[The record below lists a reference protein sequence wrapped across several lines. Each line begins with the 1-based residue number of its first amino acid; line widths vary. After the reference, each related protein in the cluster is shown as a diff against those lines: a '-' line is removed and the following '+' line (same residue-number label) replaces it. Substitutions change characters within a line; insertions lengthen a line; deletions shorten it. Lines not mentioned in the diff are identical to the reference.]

1 MQDFLAILT
10 SLAWPFAITVA
21 WLVGEF
27 GQRWT
32 GLPRISFYGLVGF
45 VLAAPQFGVL
55 PQPEAGT
62 TLLLADVAFGLIL
75 FELGYRINLRW
86 LRTNPWIGITG
97 LVEAG
102 LTFIG
107 VYLVADAFGA
117 PLFDR
122 LMLASLSMA
131 TSPATVV
138 RVINEQKSSGQVTER
153 ALHLCALNCVLAVFA
168 FNATVGLWIFRTSED
183 VGDALW
189 NSLVVLGLSAFTGAV
204 FGLVV
209 PGVLR
214 LLGKLAQDATVA
226 FALAVI
232 LLVAITFKLGL
243 SPVVAALA
251 FGLMARHRR
260 VAFSQAQRNFGALG
274 ELLTVVLFVFAASTL
289 DWRRVWAGAL
299 LSVVLVLVRLL
310 AKTAGVTAFAHL
322 SGISWR
328 KGALTGVALAPLSV
342 FVILLIE
349 HARHAGVAV
358 VEELRAVAAV
368 TMLLEVFGPI
378 ILQRALVWAREAP
391 EVNSDQREMRK
402 GAQP

>member
-1 MQDFLAILT
+1 MQEFLSVLT
-10 SLAWPFAITVA
+10 SLAWPFAITLA

-32 GLPRISFYGLVGF
+32 GLPRISSYGLVGF
-45 VLAAPQFGVL
+45 ILAAPQLGVL
-55 PQPEAGT
+55 PLPPSGGGT
-62 TLLLADVAFGLIL
+62 TLLLADVGFGLIL

-86 LRTNPWIGITG
+86 LRTNPWIGIMG
-97 LVEAG
+97 LFEAG
-102 LTFIG
+102 LTFVG
-107 VYLVADAFGA
+107 VYLVANAFGA
-117 PLFDR
+117 ALIDR

-168 FNATVGLWIFRTSED
+168 FNATVGLWIFRTFED

-189 NSLVVLGLSAFTGAV
+189 NSLVVLGVSAFTGAV

-209 PGVLR
+209 PGILR

-232 LLVAITFKLGL
+232 LLVAITYALGL

-251 FGLMARHRR
+251 FGLTARHRR

-299 LSVVLVLVRLL
+299 LAVALVLVRLL

-328 KGALTGVALAPLSV
+328 KGALTGVALTPLSV

-349 HARHAGVAV
+349 HARHAGVQV

-391 EVNSDQREMRK
+391 EVNH
-402 GAQP
+402 AA

>member
-1 MQDFLAILT
+1 MRDFLSILT

-27 GQRWT
+27 GQRWM

-45 VLAAPQFGVL
+45 VLAAPQLGVL
-55 PQPEAGT
+55 PRPETGT
-62 TLLLADVAFGLIL
+62 ALLLADVAFGLIL

-86 LRTNPWIGITG
+86 LRTNPWIGVTG
-97 LVEAG
+97 LAEAG
-102 LTFIG
+102 LTFVG
-107 VYLVADAFGA
+107 VYLVANAFGA
-117 PLFDR
+117 PWIDG

-168 FNATVGLWIFRTSED
+168 FNATVGLWIFRTFED

-189 NSLVVLGLSAFTGAV
+189 NSFVVLGVSAFTGAV
-204 FGLVV
+204 FGVVV
-209 PGVLR
+209 PAVLR

-232 LLVAITFKLGL
+232 LLVAITYALGL

-289 DWRRVWAGAL
+289 DWRRVWAGAAL
-299 LSVVLVLVRLL
+299 AVALVLVRLL

-328 KGALTGVALAPLSV
+328 KGALTGVALTPLSV

-349 HARHAGVAV
+349 HARHAGVEV

-378 ILQRALVWAREAP
+378 VLQRALVWAREAP
-391 EVNSDQREMRK
+391 EVNH
-402 GAQP
+402 AA

>member
-10 SLAWPFAITVA
+10 SLAWPCAITLA

-32 GLPRISFYGLVGF
+32 GLPRISFYGVVGF
-45 VLAAPQFGVL
+45 VLAAPQLGVL
-55 PQPEAGT
+55 PRPETGT
-62 TLLLADVAFGLIL
+62 ALLLADVGFGLIL

-86 LRTNPWIGITG
+86 LRTNPWIGVTG

-102 LTFIG
+102 LTFVG
-107 VYLVADAFGA
+107 VYLVANAFGA

-168 FNATVGLWIFRTSED
+168 FNAAVGLWIFRTSED

-189 NSLVVLGLSAFTGAV
+189 NSLVVLGVSAFTGAV

-214 LLGKLAQDATVA
+214 LLGKLTQDATVA

-232 LLVAITFKLGL
+232 LLVSITYALSL

-251 FGLMARHRR
+251 FGLTARHRR

-299 LSVVLVLVRLL
+299 LAVALVLVRLL

-328 KGALTGVALAPLSV
+328 KGALTGVALTPLSV

-378 ILQRALVWAREAP
+378 ILQRTLVWAREAP
-391 EVNSDQREMRK
+391 EVNH
-402 GAQP
+402 AA

>member
-1 MQDFLAILT
+1 MRDFLSILT

-45 VLAAPQFGVL
+45 VLAAPQLGVL
-55 PQPEAGT
+55 PRPETGT
-62 TLLLADVAFGLIL
+62 ALLLADVAFGLIL

-86 LRTNPWIGITG
+86 LRTNPWIGVTG
-97 LVEAG
+97 LAEAG
-102 LTFIG
+102 LTFVG
-107 VYLVADAFGA
+107 VYLVANAFGA
-117 PLFDR
+117 PWIDG

-168 FNATVGLWIFRTSED
+168 FNATVGLWIFRTFED

-189 NSLVVLGLSAFTGAV
+189 NSFVVLGVSAFTGAV

-209 PGVLR
+209 PAVLR

-232 LLVAITFKLGL
+232 LLVAITYALGL

-289 DWRRVWAGAL
+289 DWRRVWAGAAL
-299 LSVVLVLVRLL
+299 AVALVLVRLL

-328 KGALTGVALAPLSV
+328 KVALTGVALTPLSV
-342 FVILLIE
+342 FAILLIE
-349 HARHAGVAV
+349 HARHAGVQV

-378 ILQRALVWAREAP
+378 VLQRALVWAREAP
-391 EVNSDQREMRK
+391 EVNH
-402 GAQP
+402 AA

>member
-45 VLAAPQFGVL
+45 ALAAPQLGVL

-97 LVEAG
+97 LVEAA

-391 EVNSDQREMRK
+391 EIDH
-402 GAQP
+402 AA

>member
-1 MQDFLAILT
+1 MPELLAILT
-10 SLAWPFAITVA
+10 SLSWPFAITLA
-21 WLVGEF
+21 WLAGEF

-45 VLAAPQFGVL
+45 LLAAPQLGVL
-55 PQPEAGT
+55 PRPEAGT
-62 TLLLADVAFGLIL
+62 ALLLADVAFGLIL

-86 LRTNPWIGITG
+86 LRTNPWIGVAS
-97 LVEAG
+97 LVESL
-102 LTFIG
+102 LTFVA
-107 VYLVADAFGA
+107 VYLIARAFGA
-117 PLFDR
+117 AGINA

-168 FNATVGLWIFRTSED
+168 FNASVGLWIFRTFED

-189 NSLVVLGLSAFTGAV
+189 SSLVVLGVSAFTGAV
-204 FGLVV
+204 FGLLV
-209 PGVLR
+209 PAVLR
-214 LLGKLAQDATVA
+214 MLGKLAYDATVA

-232 LLVAITFKLGL
+232 LLVSITYTLGL
-243 SPVVAALA
+243 SPVVATLA
-251 FGLMARHRR
+251 FGLMVRHRR

-289 DWRRVWAGAL
+289 DWQKVLAGGAMAA
-299 LSVVLVLVRLL
+299 VLVVARLL
-310 AKTAGVTAFAHL
+310 TKLAGVTAFSHL

-328 KGALTGVALAPLSV
+328 KGALTGIALAPLSV
-342 FVILLIE
+342 FVILLTE
-349 HARHAGVAV
+349 HARHAGVQV
-358 VEELRAVAAV
+358 VEELRSIAAV

-391 EVNSDQREMRK
+391 ETRH
-402 GAQP
+402 AA

>member
-10 SLAWPFAITVA
+10 SLAWPFAITLA

-45 VLAAPQFGVL
+45 ILAAPQLGVL
-55 PQPEAGT
+55 PLPPSGGGT
-62 TLLLADVAFGLIL
+62 TLLLADVGFGLIL

-86 LRTNPWIGITG
+86 LRTNPWIGVTG

-102 LTFIG
+102 LTFVG
-107 VYLVADAFGA
+107 VYLVANAFGVA
-117 PLFDR
+117 LIDR

-168 FNATVGLWIFRTSED
+168 FNATVGLWIFRTFED

-189 NSLVVLGLSAFTGAV
+189 NSFVVLGVSAFTGAV

-232 LLVAITFKLGL
+232 LLVAITYALGL

-251 FGLMARHRR
+251 FGLTARHRR

-289 DWRRVWAGAL
+289 DWRRVWAGAAL
-299 LSVVLVLVRLL
+299 AVALVVVRLI

-328 KGALTGVALAPLSV
+328 KGALTGVALTPLSV

-349 HARHAGVAV
+349 HARHAGVQV

-391 EVNSDQREMRK
+391 EINHAS
-402 GAQP
+402 

>member
-1 MQDFLAILT
+1 MPEFLAILT
-10 SLAWPFAITVA
+10 SLAWPFAITLA

-45 VLAAPQFGVL
+45 VLAAPQLGVL
-55 PQPEAGT
+55 PRPETGT
-62 TLLLADVAFGLIL
+62 ALLLADVGFGLIL
-75 FELGYRINLRW
+75 FELGYRINLHW
-86 LRTNPWIGITG
+86 LRTNPWIGVTG
-97 LVEAG
+97 VVEAG
-102 LTFIG
+102 LTFVG
-107 VYLVADAFGA
+107 VYLVANAFGA

-168 FNATVGLWIFRTSED
+168 FNAAVGLWIFRTSED

-189 NSLVVLGLSAFTGAV
+189 NSLVVLGVSAFTGAV

-214 LLGKLAQDATVA
+214 LLGKLTQDATVA

-232 LLVAITFKLGL
+232 LLVAITYALGL

-251 FGLMARHRR
+251 FGLTARHRR

-299 LSVVLVLVRLL
+299 LAVALVLVRLL

-328 KGALTGVALAPLSV
+328 KGALTGVALTPLSV

-378 ILQRALVWAREAP
+378 ILQRTLVWAREAP
-391 EVNSDQREMRK
+391 EVNH
-402 GAQP
+402 AA

>member
-1 MQDFLAILT
+1 MQEFLAILT
-10 SLAWPFAITVA
+10 SLAWPFSITAA

-32 GLPRISFYGLVGF
+32 GLPRISFYGLAGF
-45 VLAAPQFGVL
+45 VLAAPQLGVL
-55 PQPEAGT
+55 PRPDTGPA
-62 TLLLADVAFGLIL
+62 LLLADVGFGLIL

-86 LRTNPWIGITG
+86 LRTNPWIGVTG

-102 LTFIG
+102 LTFVG
-107 VYLVADAFGA
+107 VYLVADAFRA
-117 PLFDR
+117 PLIDR

-168 FNATVGLWIFRTSED
+168 FNAAVGLWIFRTSED

-189 NSLVVLGLSAFTGAV
+189 NSLVVLGVSAFSGAV

-214 LLGKLAQDATVA
+214 LLGKLTQDATVA

-232 LLVAITFKLGL
+232 LLVAIAHALRL

-299 LSVVLVLVRLL
+299 LAIALVLVRLL

-328 KGALTGVALAPLSV
+328 KGALTGVALTPLSV

-349 HARHAGVAV
+349 HARQAGVQV

-378 ILQRALVWAREAP
+378 VLQRALVWAREAP
-391 EVNSDQREMRK
+391 EASH
-402 GAQP
+402 AA

>member
-1 MQDFLAILT
+1 MQEFLSVLT
-10 SLAWPFAITVA
+10 GLAWPFAITLA
-21 WLVGEF
+21 WLAGEF

-45 VLAAPQFGVL
+45 ILAAPQLGVL
-55 PQPEAGT
+55 PLPPAGGGT
-62 TLLLADVAFGLIL
+62 TLLLADVGFGLIL

-86 LRTNPWIGITG
+86 LRTNPWIGVTG
-97 LVEAG
+97 LFEAG
-102 LTFIG
+102 LTFVG
-107 VYLVADAFGA
+107 VYLVANAFGA
-117 PLFDR
+117 ALIDR

-168 FNATVGLWIFRTSED
+168 FNATVGLWIFRTFED

-189 NSLVVLGLSAFTGAV
+189 NSLVVLGVSAFTGAV

-209 PGVLR
+209 PGILR

-232 LLVAITFKLGL
+232 LLVAITYALGL

-251 FGLMARHRR
+251 FGLTARHRR

-299 LSVVLVLVRLL
+299 LAVALVLVRLL

-328 KGALTGVALAPLSV
+328 KGALTGVALTPLSV

-349 HARHAGVAV
+349 HARHAGVQV

-391 EVNSDQREMRK
+391 EVNH
-402 GAQP
+402 AA

>member
-21 WLVGEF
+21 WLVGEL

-45 VLAAPQFGVL
+45 VLAAPQLGVL
-55 PQPEAGT
+55 PRPEAGT
-62 TLLLADVAFGLIL
+62 ALLLADVAFGLIL

-97 LVEAG
+97 LCEAG

-117 PLFDR
+117 PLIDR

-168 FNATVGLWIFRTSED
+168 FNATVGLWIFRTSAD

-189 NSLVVLGLSAFTGAV
+189 NSLVVLGVSAFTGAV

-209 PGVLR
+209 PGILR

-232 LLVAITFKLGL
+232 LLVAITYALGL

-251 FGLMARHRR
+251 FGLTARHRR

-289 DWRRVWAGAL
+289 DWRRVWAGAAL
-299 LSVVLVLVRLL
+299 AVALVLVRLL

-358 VEELRAVAAV
+358 VEELRALAAV

-391 EVNSDQREMRK
+391 EINH
-402 GAQP
+402 AA

>member
-1 MQDFLAILT
+1 
-10 SLAWPFAITVA
+10 V
-21 WLVGEF
+21 
-27 GQRWT
+27 
-32 GLPRISFYGLVGF
+32 
-45 VLAAPQFGVL
+45 
-55 PQPEAGT
+55 
-62 TLLLADVAFGLIL
+62 LLLADVAFGLIL

-86 LRTNPWIGITG
+86 LHTNPWIGVAG
-97 LVEAG
+97 LVEA
-102 LTFIG
+102 LLSFVAVYFI
-107 VYLVADAFGA
+107 ARSFGA
-117 PLFDR
+117 PGINA

-168 FNATVGLWIFRTSED
+168 FNASIGLWIFRTSED
-183 VGDALW
+183 VGEALW
-189 NSLVVLGLSAFTGAV
+189 NSLVVLGVSAFTGAV

-209 PGVLR
+209 PAVLR
-214 LLGKLAQDATVA
+214 MLGKLAYDATVA

-232 LLVAITFKLGL
+232 LLVAITYTFGL
-243 SPVVAALA
+243 SPVVATLA

-260 VAFSQAQRNFGALG
+260 VAFSQAERNFGALG
-274 ELLTVVLFVFAASTL
+274 ELLTVLLFVFAASTL
-289 DWRRVWAGAL
+289 DWRKVVAGGVMAA
-299 LSVVLVLVRLL
+299 VLVVARLL
-310 AKTAGVTAFAHL
+310 AKLAGVTAFAHL

-349 HARHAGVAV
+349 HARHAGVQV
-358 VEELRAVAAV
+358 VEELRSIAAV

-391 EVNSDQREMRK
+391 ESRH
-402 GAQP
+402 AA